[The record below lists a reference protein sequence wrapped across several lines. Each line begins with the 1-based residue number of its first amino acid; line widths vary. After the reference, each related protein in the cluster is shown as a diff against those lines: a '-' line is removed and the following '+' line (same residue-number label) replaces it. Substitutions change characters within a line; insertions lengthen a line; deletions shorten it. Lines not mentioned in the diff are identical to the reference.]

1 MLILSRKINESII
14 IAGNIE
20 VCITRIDGDVVKVGI
35 SAPRAIAIFRKE
47 IFDDILK
54 SNREAVLSETPEI
67 EIEVGKIPQLP
78 RAAKALLTRFAH
90 KSNFK

>member
-35 SAPRAIAIFRKE
+35 SAPREIAIFRKE
-47 IFDDILK
+47 VFDDILK
-54 SNREAVLSETPEI
+54 SNRKAVLSETPAKTLGA
-67 EIEVGKIPQLP
+67 GKLLRLP
-78 RAAKALLTRFAH
+78 AGAKAVLSRFAH
-90 KSNFK
+90 KTNY